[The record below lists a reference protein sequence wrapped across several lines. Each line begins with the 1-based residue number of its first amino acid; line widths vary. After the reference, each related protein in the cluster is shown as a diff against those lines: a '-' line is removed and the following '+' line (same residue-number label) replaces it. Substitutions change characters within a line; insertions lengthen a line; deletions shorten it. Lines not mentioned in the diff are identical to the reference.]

1 MRILVTDGLE
11 AEAIAKLR
19 AAHHV
24 DLVEADP
31 KQLLEIIPNYD
42 ALIVRSRT
50 KVSADVIAKGAKLK
64 VIGRAGIGVD
74 NIDVRAATGRRGP
87 PRNPPTGGT
96 NPPARP
102 ANRPMPSPPP
112 PIPQTD

>member
-19 AAHHV
+19 AGHHV

-31 KQLLEIIPNYD
+31 KQLLEIIPHYD

-74 NIDVRAATGRRGP
+74 NIDVRAATRRRGP
-87 PRNPPTGGT
+87 VRNPPAGSPLSL
-96 NPPARP
+96 PPR
-102 ANRPMPSPPP
+102 
-112 PIPQTD
+112 